1 MAGPAQAECL
11 GGGCYDGLLTALIAI
26 VVYALVAIV
35 LLILQARRKWRRF
48 GLRALAV
55 VLAIAVGVPLVS
67 QAWQRL
73 VLWRV
78 ESREVVGAPPPLEL
92 REPLVIA
99 QSWACRDDACA
110 ALLAARGARGVV
122 VLPVEAL
129 ERLDLS
135 RPLVLAALPLELWR
149 EGASGGAIQR
159 GLTLAERDAILPR
172 LDYLVL
178 TTEPYYRADPGAIE
192 AALQSHPTLRGLDG
206 AVLVRLGMAP
216 LTPGAP
222 HLDFAALN
230 FDLLDLSLI
239 TEALGL
245 PLIPGHWQRLQNESA
260 GVAEAVKSIC
270 PDRGGE
276 VDWFCRDQ
284 IER

>member
-11 GGGCYDGLLTALIAI
+11 GGGCYDGLLTALIAM
-26 VVYALVAIV
+26 VVYALLAIV
-35 LLILQARRKWRRF
+35 LLVLLIRQKWRRF
-48 GLRALAV
+48 GLRALVV
-55 VLAIAVGVPLVS
+55 VLVVAVGVPLVS
-67 QAWQRL
+67 QAWQHL

-92 REPLVIA
+92 HEPLVIT
-99 QSWACRDDACA
+99 QSWDCRDDACA
-110 ALLAARGARGVV
+110 GLLAARGARGMV

-149 EGASGGAIQR
+149 EGASGGAEQR
-159 GLTLAERDAILPR
+159 GLSLAERDAIVPR

-178 TTEPYYRADPGAIE
+178 TTEPYYRADPGAVE
-192 AALQSHPTLRGLDG
+192 AALQAHPALQGLG
-206 AVLVRLGMAP
+206 GTVLVRLGMAP
-216 LTPGAP
+216 LTPGAMQ
-222 HLDFAALN
+222 LDFAALD

-239 TEALGL
+239 NEALGL
-245 PLIPGHWQRLQNESA
+245 PLIPGHWQRLQNRSA
-260 GVAEAVKSIC
+260 GVAEVVKSIC
-270 PDRGGE
+270 PDRNGE
-276 VDWFCRDQ
+276 VDWFCSNQ